1 MVLNNIQKSDN
12 LLLNKAHESLIRLT
26 PPLWALY
33 FFAYQSAKLNLQED
47 LVYYEVCTI
56 CS

>member
-33 FFAYQSAKLNLQED
+33 FFTYQSAKLNLQED

>member
-33 FFAYQSAKLNLQED
+33 FFTYESAKLNLPED
-47 LVYYEVCTI
+47 LVYYEASTI
-56 CS
+56 YS